1 MSKRRRPRG
10 CLTLILDGLA
20 WLARQLAGTPPPPP
34 VTRPAKKTAK
44 AASGGY
50 TVAFIKDAQRFHD
63 REGKLCDPIPFE
75 SRLPTWSQL
84 NAAQQ
89 NWYFYWRSQARRG
102 NYLPTDYGCIILY
115 VFELLNLV
123 EFADPHQAAGR
134 LRSVWEAYRKQHP
147 ELDEVLPEWHGDLL
161 AVKAGAA
168 AALDWWEKFV
178 AMGLQPPKPVV
189 NALIERFVARR
200 RSNEMPYVL
209 WASLTDYHPR
219 NKFYQAHNA
228 DGRLD
233 KAYEKAIRAAADY
246 WQKTA
251 GQSLLEKFTEAVTQ
265 PTFKRALEGALVGYS
280 FPMMIDFGASRNYED
295 SPTLKEH
302 LTSVVKHAENIL
314 RTQAGVRRRLSGITL
329 DSGLAAALEKA
340 FAPVEKPLQIK
351 IDHARVAALHLESE
365 RMGAMLEPPPEEATL
380 DSPAPSHTDLAEV
393 RQLWAALDS
402 AGRATVTTIFDKSVS
417 TIEQLAQQAQLPNV
431 VIERV
436 NEQALPL
443 LGDRLIYIEAGGRL
457 TLAEDFLDELQ
468 IVVGETPPEAL
479 PSVTVADGPW
489 GQLLNQLTPVEVALL
504 KSFAG
509 RGALA
514 EAEIESAA
522 RPFHLMGNAVLDS
535 LNEKAAEALGHPPL
549 YLDGEQWLMEEDD
562 LMSLRQ
568 HLAT

>member
-20 WLARQLAGTPPPPP
+20 WLARQLTGTPPPQPQP
-34 VTRPAKKTAK
+34 ASRPTKKTAR

-50 TVAFIKDAQRFHD
+50 TVSFINGAQRFRD
-63 REGKLCDPIPFE
+63 REGKLCDPVPFE
-75 SRLPTWSQL
+75 SRPPTWSQL
-84 NAAQQ
+84 NAVQQ

-102 NYLPTDYGCIILY
+102 NYLPTDYGYLILY

-134 LRSVWEAYRKQHP
+134 LRSIWEAYRKGHP

-161 AVKAGAA
+161 AVKVGAA
-168 AALDWWEKFV
+168 AALDWWEKFA
-178 AMGLQPPKPVV
+178 AMNIQPPKPVA
-189 NALIERFVARR
+189 NALIERYAQRKR
-200 RSNEMPYVL
+200 TSEMPYTL

-228 DGRLD
+228 GGRLD
-233 KAYEKAIRAAADY
+233 QAYEKAIRVTANY
-246 WQKTA
+246 WQKA
-251 GQSLLEKFTEAVTQ
+251 NGQSLLEKFIETNAK
-265 PTFKRALEGALVGYS
+265 PTFKRVFEDALVGYAY
-280 FPMMIDFGASRNYED
+280 PMMIDFGASRNYED
-295 SPTLKEH
+295 SPALKEH
-302 LTSVVKHAENIL
+302 LTSVVKYAENIL
-314 RTQAGVRRRLSGITL
+314 RAQAGVRHRLSGITL
-329 DSGLAAALEKA
+329 DNGLAAALEKA
-340 FAPVEKPLQIK
+340 FAPVEKPLRIK

-365 RMGAMLEPPPEEATL
+365 RVGAMLEPPPGEATL

-402 AGRATVTTIFDKSVS
+402 AGRATVTAIFDKSVS
-417 TIEQLAQQAQLPNV
+417 TVAQLAQQAQLPNV
-431 VIERV
+431 VVERV

-443 LGDRLIYIEAGGRL
+443 LGDRLIYIKADGAL

-468 IVVGETPPEAL
+468 IVVGEPLPTKAEA
-479 PSVTVADGPW
+479 AGGPW
-489 GQLLNQLTPVEVALL
+489 GQLLSQLTPAEAALL

-514 EAEIESAA
+514 ESEIESAA

-562 LMSLRQ
+562 LMSLRE
-568 HLAT
+568 HFAG

>member
-1 MSKRRRPRG
+1 M
-10 CLTLILDGLA
+10 ILDGLA
-20 WLARQLAGTPPPPP
+20 WLARQLTGTPPPQPQP
-34 VTRPAKKTAK
+34 ASRPTKKTPR

-50 TVAFIKDAQRFHD
+50 TVSFINEAGRFHD
-63 REGKLCDPIPFE
+63 REGKLCEPVPFE

-102 NYLPTDYGCIILY
+102 NYLPTDYGYIILY

-123 EFADPHQAAGR
+123 EFADPPQAAGR
-134 LRSVWEAYRKQHP
+134 LRSVWEAYRKVRP

-161 AVKAGAA
+161 AVKVGPA
-168 AALDWWEKFV
+168 AALDWWEKFA
-178 AMGLQPPKPVV
+178 AMGLQPRKPVA

-200 RSNEMPYVL
+200 KSNEMPYTL

-233 KAYEKAIRAAADY
+233 KAYEKAIRAAADH
-246 WQKTA
+246 WQKTT
-251 GQSLLEKFTEAVTQ
+251 GQSLLEKFTGAATQ
-265 PTFKRALEGALVGYS
+265 PTFKRVLDGALVGYA

-295 SPTLKEH
+295 SPALKEH

-314 RTQAGVRRRLSGITL
+314 RAQAGVRHRLSGATL
-329 DSGLAAALEKA
+329 DSGLAAALEKT

-365 RMGAMLEPPPEEATL
+365 RVGAMLEPPPAEETL

-393 RQLWAALDS
+393 RQLWAALEG
-402 AGRATVTTIFDKSVS
+402 AGRATVTAIFDKSVS
-417 TIEQLAQQAQLPNV
+417 TVGQLAQQAQLPNII
-431 VIERV
+431 IEQV

-443 LGDRLIYIEAGGRL
+443 LGDRLIYVEADGAL

-468 IVVGETPPEAL
+468 IVIGETPPETA
-479 PSVTVADGPW
+479 SQTTDGPW
-489 GQLLNQLTPVEVALL
+489 GQLLNQLTPAEAALL
-504 KSFAG
+504 KLFAG

-514 EAEIESAA
+514 ESEIESAA

-535 LNEKAAEALGHPPL
+535 LNEKATDALGHPPL
-549 YLDGEQWLMEEDD
+549 YLDGGQWVVEEED
-562 LMSLRQ
+562 LSTLRQ
-568 HLAT
+568 SLPSRY